1 MESNTQNP
9 LSDTMIAWLKLRR
22 ELHETI
28 TDPDTR
34 ALLQRFMEVDRALM
48 EEESREAFERGRA
61 AAEQ

>member
-22 ELHETI
+22 ELHEAI